1 MTSILVLGGFGYLG
15 LNLVYNLKNL
25 KYNVIIIDNFKNSSN
40 YYNIDENL
48 KYYNIDIRDK
58 DEVEKIFYE
67 HNIDIVIWSIDTINI
82 DMTLYY
88 DINITGL
95 LSTLMLMNKMNI
107 KNFIFISSNT
117 VYGNATLCQENQ
129 PCQPNTSEGKL
140 KLVSEDMIANI
151 YFYNFF
157 ILRIGHIYGRDKTSF
172 IGYRKNIINQIELYN
187 KHLIKKFNIDRTLFD
202 YIHIKDLINAILKS
216 IYTLINKKKE
226 NRIILNIGSGNFFND
241 FIIFQNFKSI
251 TNNNDIKYE
260 YYSDQGTINTI
271 NNSKAIKILNWTS
284 NFLIKDYIKNDLYNY

>member
-1 MTSILVLGGFGYLG
+1 MISILILGGFGYLG

-25 KYNVIIIDNFKNSSN
+25 QYNVIIIDNFKNSSN

-58 DEVEKIFYE
+58 DEVEKILYE
-67 HNIDIVIWSIDTINI
+67 HKIDIVIWSIDTINI

-95 LSTLMLMNKMNI
+95 LSILMLMNKMNI

-129 PCQPNTSEGKL
+129 PCQPTTSEGKL
-140 KLVSEDMIANI
+140 KLVNEDMIANI

-187 KHLIKKFNIDRTLFD
+187 KKLIKKFNIDKTLFD

-216 IYTLINKKKE
+216 IHKLINKNKE
-226 NRIILNIGSGNFFND
+226 IRIILNIGSGNILND
-241 FIIFQNFKSI
+241 YLIFEKFKFI
-251 TNNNDIKYE
+251 TNNNNINYE
-260 YYSDQGTINTI
+260 YYYDEGTINTI
-271 NNSKAIKILNWTS
+271 NNLKAFKILNWTS
-284 NFLIKDYIKNDLYNY
+284 NFLIKDYIKNDLFI

>member
-1 MTSILVLGGFGYLG
+1 
-15 LNLVYNLKNL
+15 
-25 KYNVIIIDNFKNSSN
+25 
-40 YYNIDENL
+40 
-48 KYYNIDIRDK
+48 
-58 DEVEKIFYE
+58 
-67 HNIDIVIWSIDTINI
+67 
-82 DMTLYY
+82 
-88 DINITGL
+88 
-95 LSTLMLMNKMNI
+95 MNI

>member
-1 MTSILVLGGFGYLG
+1 MISILVLGGFGYLG

-58 DEVEKIFYE
+58 DEVQKIFYE
-67 HNIDIVIWSIDTINI
+67 HEIDIVIWCIDTINI
-82 DMTLYY
+82 DMSLYY

-129 PCQPNTSEGKL
+129 PCQPTTSEGKL

-151 YFYNFF
+151 YFHNFF
-157 ILRIGHIYGRDKTSF
+157 ILRIGHIYGRDQTSF

-187 KHLIKKFNIDRTLFD
+187 KKLIKKFNIDRTLFD
-202 YIHIKDLINAILKS
+202 YIHIKDLVNAILRS
-216 IYTLINKKKE
+216 IYILINKKKE
-226 NRIILNIGSGNFFND
+226 NRIILNIGSGNIFND

-260 YYSDQGTINTI
+260 YYSDEGTINTI
-271 NNSKAIKILNWTS
+271 NNSKAIKILNWNS
-284 NFLIKDYIKNDLYNY
+284 NYYIKDYIKNDLLS

>member
-1 MTSILVLGGFGYLG
+1 MISILILGGFGYLG

-25 KYNVIIIDNFKNSSN
+25 QYNVIIIDNFKNSSN
-40 YYNIDENL
+40 YYNIDQNL

-58 DEVEKIFYE
+58 DEVEKIFNKYK
-67 HNIDIVIWSIDTINI
+67 IDIVIWSIDTINI

-95 LSTLMLMNKMNI
+95 LSTIMLMNKMNI

-129 PCQPNTSEGKL
+129 PCQPSTSEGKL

-151 YFYNFF
+151 YFHNFF
-157 ILRIGHIYGRDKTSF
+157 ILRIGYIYGRDQTSF

-187 KHLIKKFNIDRTLFD
+187 KKLIKKFNIDKTLSD

-216 IYTLINKKKE
+216 INKLINKNKE
-226 NRIILNIGSGNFFND
+226 IRIILNIGSGNIFND
-241 FIIFQNFKSI
+241 YLIFEKFKLI
-251 TNNNDIKYE
+251 TNNNNINYE
-260 YYSDQGTINTI
+260 YYYDEGTINTI
-271 NNSKAIKILNWTS
+271 NNLKALKIIKWS
-284 NFLIKDYIKNDLYNY
+284 SCYLIKDYIKNDLYI

>member
-48 KYYNIDIRDK
+48 NYYNIDIRDK

-157 ILRIGHIYGRDKTSF
+157 ILRIGHIYGRDQTSF

-187 KHLIKKFNIDRTLFD
+187 KKLIKKFNIDKTLFD

-216 IYTLINKKKE
+216 IYKLINKNKE
-226 NRIILNIGSGNFFND
+226 IRIILNIGSGNILND
-241 FIIFQNFKSI
+241 YLIFEKFKFI
-251 TNNNDIKYE
+251 TNNNNINYE
-260 YYSDQGTINTI
+260 YYYDEGTINTI
-271 NNSKAIKILNWTS
+271 NNLKAFKILNWTS
-284 NFLIKDYIKNDLYNY
+284 NFLIKDYIKNDLFI